1 MGYNCPGTKIKIKSY
16 MIIKRKLY
24 TRQETKAM
32 KEMYQALK
40 KGNIGRGLSAKKF
53 VKARHVSNET
63 IDALTGKG
71 QVVDY
76 AKNSQAI
83 NNIGL
88 PETAKAYKRMMEK
101 YTNPELHERFK
112 RIQAASSNNRLRVA
126 RQKVKKSG
134 QYVVDPFT
142 NLSLDNKK
150 FYKERKAKGTYD
162 IREIIEDN
170 SKQNRIDLEKLD
182 KIKKERAGKNYRF
195 KRKNIESNYDNEF
208 SELET
213 KYNQAKKLNT
223 TLGYDPES
231 AQKILKD
238 LKKDNIKTAVGS
250 NLTTEYNYKND
261 TININ
266 NIHRKNPYTIL
277 HEVGHRVSDN
287 REQLRGGKYYGNYR
301 SLDKKVNN
309 SHNLHNSIM
318 NNVGNL
324 STLMNEANA
333 SYHAVA
339 LAKKYNLPREIQ
351 KAGNKSLDYSFRTYE
366 SNAAN
371 KMMTDDTVRLLG
383 KYKNK

>member
-1 MGYNCPGTKIKIKSY
+1 

-63 IDALTGKG
+63 IDALTGKD

-142 NLSLDNKK
+142 NLSLDNK
-150 FYKERKAKGTYD
+150 
-162 IREIIEDN
+162 
-170 SKQNRIDLEKLD
+170 
-182 KIKKERAGKNYRF
+182 
-195 KRKNIESNYDNEF
+195 
-208 SELET
+208 
-213 KYNQAKKLNT
+213 
-223 TLGYDPES
+223 
-231 AQKILKD
+231 
-238 LKKDNIKTAVGS
+238 
-250 NLTTEYNYKND
+250 
-261 TININ
+261 
-266 NIHRKNPYTIL
+266 
-277 HEVGHRVSDN
+277 
-287 REQLRGGKYYGNYR
+287 
-301 SLDKKVNN
+301 
-309 SHNLHNSIM
+309 NSIK
-318 NNVGNL
+318 NEKQRE
-324 STLMNEANA
+324 LMI
-333 SYHAVA
+333 YVK
-339 LAKKYNLPREIQ
+339 L
-351 KAGNKSLDYSFRTYE
+351 
-366 SNAAN
+366 
-371 KMMTDDTVRLLG
+371 
-383 KYKNK
+383 